1 MCLLQYGGHARGL
14 LRHAVEER
22 RVVLHD
28 GIAEAG
34 KFIDHA
40 VLGLRQRH
48 VDRFAVQF
56 GRAAAEGV
64 DGPVLRKPAV
74 LARDAAAAAEVGVF
88 RREDLSRQK
97 RMRQW
102 QPPGHIDGVRA
113 ERRPNPGDQ
122 RRGQDRAEV
131 ALGGRLTSGTWRG
144 SSRTLACAPPAR

>member
-14 LRHAVEER
+14 LRHAVEEC

-48 VDRFAVQF
+48 VDRRTVQLC
-56 GRAAAEGV
+56 RAAAEGV

-88 RREDLSRQK
+88 RREDLARQG
-97 RMRQW
+97 RIRQR
-102 QPPGHIDGVRA
+102 QPPGQIDAVRA
-113 ERRPNPGDQ
+113 ELRQIPTSCGAPNRSTAICTQ
-122 RRGQDRAEV
+122 
-131 ALGGRLTSGTWRG
+131 
-144 SSRTLACAPPAR
+144 